1 MIDEQLE
8 AEIMALKTDIDRLDN
23 RIYGHNNEFNRLSMP
38 MRKAE
43 NQILL
48 AKRALLVA
56 LREKQT
62 ILNRNY

>member
-8 AEIMALKTDIDRLDN
+8 AEIMALKTDIDMLDSK
-23 RIYGHNNEFNRLSMP
+23 IYGLNSRFSDLSMP
-38 MRKAE
+38 MKKAE

-56 LREKQT
+56 LREKQA
-62 ILNRNY
+62 ILSRNY